1 MYNWLANVTVA
12 RKLIMAFSVLLLI
25 SIFIFAAGWN
35 AISTLSY
42 RMERM
47 TAVNDVTQEF
57 STLRLERTAY
67 QESEGDAAPAAALI
81 RRLVQIAQK
90 LENLRTFFK
99 TESNVQRVDEMTRY
113 LAAYKADI
121 EALGQAYQ
129 LIGQSRSARRENG
142 EKALKL
148 LDDLNSYL
156 GDETAR
162 DETSVLRYKA
172 IKNLQMQFVYARLA
186 TRDYAFGGTDRQLAL
201 ATDAVDQ
208 TLAALPALHEALLPA
223 KPAMLDQLEAYLRAY
238 RASLDTHQSALQQ
251 NHRTLDDV
259 KKQGDALIQ
268 TSQVLYD
275 LQMRLRQ
282 EDTRLAAWTLSI
294 CMLVALAFGALIAT
308 VITRQIVPPIR
319 AALEH
324 VQRIAAGELVQ
335 GPQVCRK
342 DEIGQ
347 LQSGL
352 QGMTQSLRQLIGHI
366 SDGSSQIASATE
378 ELSAITQQTQAGA
391 NEQKLETEQVATAM
405 HEMAT
410 SVQDVARNAV
420 ETASSV
426 DDAAKGAAQGAQ
438 VVQEAVAQIER
449 LSQEVEL
456 TGRAVGTLAQESG
469 RIAGMLDVIK
479 AVAQQTNLLALNA
492 AIEAARAGEAGR
504 GFAVVAD
511 EVRGLAQRTQQSTEE
526 IELLVGALQQGTLN
540 AVQRMETSSTLT
552 TESVR
557 LARSAGLAL
566 NDITVSI
573 SNIQSMTQQIAAAAE
588 QQGAVADE
596 INRSVVSVRGLTE
609 QAYTASE
616 QTNLASLDL
625 AKLGTT
631 LQTQVQRFR
640 L

>member
-1 MYNWLANVTVA
+1 
-12 RKLIMAFSVLLLI
+12 
-25 SIFIFAAGWN
+25 
-35 AISTLSY
+35 
-42 RMERM
+42 
-47 TAVNDVTQEF
+47 
-57 STLRLERTAY
+57 
-67 QESEGDAAPAAALI
+67 
-81 RRLVQIAQK
+81 
-90 LENLRTFFK
+90 
-99 TESNVQRVDEMTRY
+99 
-113 LAAYKADI
+113 
-121 EALGQAYQ
+121 
-129 LIGQSRSARRENG
+129 
-142 EKALKL
+142 
-148 LDDLNSYL
+148 
-156 GDETAR
+156 
-162 DETSVLRYKA
+162 
-172 IKNLQMQFVYARLA
+172 
-186 TRDYAFGGTDRQLAL
+186 
-201 ATDAVDQ
+201 
-208 TLAALPALHEALLPA
+208 
-223 KPAMLDQLEAYLRAY
+223 
-238 RASLDTHQSALQQ
+238 
-251 NHRTLDDV
+251 
-259 KKQGDALIQ
+259 
-268 TSQVLYD
+268 
-275 LQMRLRQ
+275 
-282 EDTRLAAWTLSI
+282 
-294 CMLVALAFGALIAT
+294 
-308 VITRQIVPPIR
+308 
-319 AALEH
+319 
-324 VQRIAAGELVQ
+324 
-335 GPQVCRK
+335 
-342 DEIGQ
+342 
-347 LQSGL
+347 
-352 QGMTQSLRQLIGHI
+352 MTQSLRQLIGHI

-449 LSQEVEL
+449 LSQEVES

-557 LARSAGLAL
+557 LARNAGLAL

-573 SNIQSMTQQIAAAAE
+573 SHIQSMTQQIAAAAE